1 MKLLKEKGSKNKF
14 LYSCTKLTF
23 QSRFHPDL
31 LVPLMALTK
40 TKLISLLEPSPQ
52 KYNQIFHFYGEGFKT
67 GSTTLNTAYMLGLE
81 IRKSMVQL
89 KIDPGLY
96 ESTQIFKQ
104 VIPFRTLHEEEV
116 NKDNELALLKKAGT

>member
-1 MKLLKEKGSKNKF
+1 
-14 LYSCTKLTF
+14 
-23 QSRFHPDL
+23 
-31 LVPLMALTK
+31 
-40 TKLISLLEPSPQ
+40 
-52 KYNQIFHFYGEGFKT
+52 
-67 GSTTLNTAYMLGLE
+67 MLGLE